1 MTLLCFYLEILAL
14 QYPFLRISLPP
25 TMQIPPLRASLIS
38 PLATEFLATEKLAG
52 QDNTHTETHKPT
64 QTQVLSLLW

>member
-1 MTLLCFYLEILAL
+1 MTLSCFYQEILAL

-25 TMQIPPLRASLIS
+25 TMQIPPLRAPLIS
-38 PLATEFLATEKLAG
+38 PLATENLAG
-52 QDNTHTETHKPT
+52 QDNTHTEIHKPT